1 MQVNLEKSH
10 LKSTVKQIVDK
21 NLQPGFACNL
31 EDFVL
36 VLIRVGG
43 GVRVGVE
50 AQKTITDARNLP
62 KICFWPKIFLFDKDW
77 MKIIW
82 VEAQKTIADAGD
94 LPKIFHWQKIG

>member
-62 KICFWPKIFLFDKDW
+62 KIFLVKDFF
-77 MKIIW
+77 IW
-82 VEAQKTIADAGD
+82 
-94 LPKIFHWQKIG
+94 IG